1 MLLPEAIPGRVG
13 LVEDPFVWIRISLRA
28 CVLLALPWSL
38 EVVVVWSKCCVRRG
52 LFGLFRGAHMLK
64 TVAICSNLLVLI
76 LLGVWVVGGIEFDV
90 NYSHIGPV

>member
-1 MLLPEAIPGRVG
+1 MDPHQFASLRFASASVVARGRGRV
-13 LVEDPFVWIRISLRA
+13 VH
-28 CVLLALPWSL
+28 
-38 EVVVVWSKCCVRRG
+38 KCCVRRG

-76 LLGVWVVGGIEFDV
+76 LLWVWVVGGIEFDV